1 MEFKVYSKIFI
12 RFLYFFLPIWPI
24 SKIFN
29 SMFNFFNLIAN
40 QFQAQIM
47 KTHNYSFKYFA
58 KLQAQDLEGNQ
69 IQILNESKKT
79 NCFKFCS
86 IYFC

>member
-1 MEFKVYSKIFI
+1 MEFKVCSKIFI
-12 RFLYFFLPIWPI
+12 RFLYFFHPIWPI

-47 KTHNYSFKYFA
+47 KIHNYSFKYFA
-58 KLQAQDLEGNQ
+58 KLKAQDLMVNQ

-79 NCFKFCS
+79 DCFKFCS